1 MRAAP
6 VNGRH
11 RKQAARTGGDGP
23 LALAAMFAAAV
34 VLIAALTAAWAGRW
48 AAEVWR
54 ELGLYRRLTCAMIVS
69 FPAAVIA
76 SDVGAIPD
84 TEMSIV
90 TAGLAGVVFFW
101 VWRWIA
107 KRAGQARW
115 AARKTGDV
123 PVIDGEGW
131 QEHVS
136 TNAARITQLEAKVKD
151 LFRLMSSASEAAGL
165 PTPDGEP
172 TGPMRRLRLV
182 SSRSEREAKTH
193 AG

>member
-1 MRAAP
+1 MKSPYRVPASL
-6 VNGRH
+6 
-11 RKQAARTGGDGP
+11 TLP
-23 LALAAMFAAAV
+23 LALAAMWAVAV
-34 VLIAALTAAWAGRW
+34 VITAALIGAWAGRW
-48 AAEVWR
+48 AVEVWR
-54 ELGLYRRLTCAMIVS
+54 ELGLHRRLTCAMILS

-84 TEMSIV
+84 TELSIV
-90 TAGLAGVVFFW
+90 TAGLTGIVFFW
-101 VWRWIA
+101 VWRLLA

-115 AARKTGDV
+115 AARKTADV
-123 PVIDGEGW
+123 PVIDGW
-131 QEHVS
+131 QESVS
-136 TNAARITQLEAKVKD
+136 TNAARIAQLEAKVKD